1 MMRNAVGIIIF
12 YNVLK
17 CALPMDFLNVRKLME
32 DIVSENK
39 TYLQKGQAR
48 WA

>member
-1 MMRNAVGIIIF
+1 MICNAVGLIILN
-12 YNVLK
+12 NVLK
-17 CALPMDFLNVRKLME
+17 WALPTDFLNVRKLME